1 MGFERNA
8 LELPI
13 GTVPGTRQIR
23 RPAAAETAPFLSLSQ
38 QDLVTRHRAAAIL
51 AIGLALRIMA
61 IKSSTPKFVVL
72 ALLVMCALHA
82 LQASA
87 AASGIVQPAGRPAFC
102 MLCNIYRCADQL
114 QWFVTCICR
123 RSRDGE
129 LEDGPQTRFEA
140 RFYRCVMLLHVQV
153 AVLVVPCF
161 CDCDC
166 SHTCTVYNRSSSYF
180 V

>member
-87 AASGIVQPAGRPAFC
+87 AASGIVQPGF
-102 MLCNIYRCADQL
+102 LYVIYRCADQL
-114 QWFVTCICR
+114 QWFVTCRCR

-161 CDCDC
+161 CGCDC
-166 SHTCTVYNRSSSYF
+166 THTCTVYNRSSSYF